1 MGLGSA
7 AAAFVSPLTHTGT
20 VKKWNEGDANMSGVG
35 ESDVK
40 LEQAQESSGG
50 SNVNMIDES
59 KLDSDDSDSDDDLPL
74 SRGNRR
80 AHISGSSRHPP
91 KTRSAGPGMLFEAM
105 LYDSDEHEIEN
116 DINVVE
122 LEGGYARARC
132 GRNGRLLYDVITA
145 DAFRRFKKRQR
156 RGERIVAGAKLLQER
171 EDNLPF
177 EGDDSPRDEFIR
189 KVDEDLHMMDMKD
202 EQLEA
207 HLRQL

>member
-1 MGLGSA
+1 MASHEGELG
-7 AAAFVSPLTHTGT
+7 G
-20 VKKWNEGDANMSGVG
+20 
-35 ESDVK
+35 
-40 LEQAQESSGG
+40 
-50 SNVNMIDES
+50 
-59 KLDSDDSDSDDDLPL
+59 
-74 SRGNRR
+74 
-80 AHISGSSRHPP
+80 
-91 KTRSAGPGMLFEAM
+91 
-105 LYDSDEHEIEN
+105 
-116 DINVVE
+116 
-122 LEGGYARARC
+122 AR